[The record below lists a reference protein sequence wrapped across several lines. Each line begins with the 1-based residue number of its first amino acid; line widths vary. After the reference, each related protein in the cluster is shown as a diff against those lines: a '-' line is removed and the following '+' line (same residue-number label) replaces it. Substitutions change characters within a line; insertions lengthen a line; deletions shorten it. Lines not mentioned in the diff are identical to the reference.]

1 MKGLVCAGGEA
12 TRLGELTRVTNKH
25 LLPVGSWPMVLYPLQ
40 LLERAGSVNDEPPL
54 VIRPGGSPVIGRV
67 ERVEDTF
74 RCPACTLAVHV
85 GDVFVTGNDGRRVC
99 SVFCQRRLTKHG

>member
-1 MKGLVCAGGEA
+1 MVAWDLYRGEELIAAVGTTEELMAKVGWLLKHNGG
-12 TRLGELTRVTNKH
+12 RVSS
-25 LLPVGSWPMVLYPLQ
+25 G
-40 LLERAGSVNDEPPL
+40 RPL

-74 RCPACTLAVHV
+74 RCPACTLAVQV

-99 SVFCQRRLTKHG
+99 SVFCQRRLTKGR

>member
-1 MKGLVCAGGEA
+1 MTTWDLYRGGELLA
-12 TRLGELTRVTNKH
+12 PNVGTAELMEKVKK
-25 LLPVGSWPMVLYPLQ
+25 
-40 LLERAGSVNDEPPL
+40 LLELAGCVNDEPPL